1 MDATEDVVAKV
12 LIIDDGNADT
22 LELIKQFCAENHLI
36 GLKTHSNN
44 VMSVLKS
51 NVDLG
56 GILMSESYSGSP
68 HGGIDLAIKL
78 HKIRPEL
85 PIFLRRAK
93 SSSLEDLPKRAQ
105 DCFCAAYH
113 VDDMDALKHSLRD
126 FIFSYYFPNAMVRGI
141 QRITED
147 AMLTYFRHFS
157 LSCETPYIVKDSIVC
172 GEVFTLVPLESRW
185 CRGYM
190 MLQCENRTLKLDGS
204 SHDPYVKPKAHR
216 ISDVL
221 GEITNMVW
229 GSFKSRY
236 VVDEYRVLMSQTQVP
251 MLVMLEEKNIS
262 FGSSTPQLCFKYT
275 LTDLDDQSSPPVEIF
290 QRLVFNLSW
299 SPEDF
304 KEVQV
309 STEEL
314 VDSGELEFF

>member
-1 MDATEDVVAKV
+1 MDASENVVAKV

-22 LELIKQFCAENHLI
+22 LELIKQFCVDNNLI
-36 GLKTHSNN
+36 GLKTHSDN

-56 GILMSESYSGSP
+56 GILMSESYHDSP
-68 HGGIDLAIKL
+68 QGGVDLALKL

-85 PIFLRRAK
+85 PIFLRRRQTA
-93 SSSLEDLPKRAQ
+93 SLDGLPERAQ
-105 DCFCAAYH
+105 GCFCAAYH
-113 VDDMDALKHSLRD
+113 IDDMEALKHSLRD
-126 FIFSYYFPNAMVRGI
+126 FIFSYYFPNTMVRGI

-147 AMLTYFRHFS
+147 AMLTYFRRFS
-157 LSCETPYIVKDSIVC
+157 LTCETPYIVKDSIVC
-172 GEVFTLVPLESRW
+172 GEVFTLVPLESKW

-190 MLQCENRTLKLDGS
+190 MLQCENRTLKLDTAS
-204 SHDPYVKPKAHR
+204 RDPYVKPKIQR

-229 GSFKSRY
+229 GSFKSHY
-236 VVDEYRVLMSQTQVP
+236 VGDEYRTLMSQIQVP

-275 LTDLDDQSSPPVEIF
+275 LTDLDDQSSPPVRIY

-299 SPEDF
+299 SPEEF

-309 STEEL
+309 SAQEL
-314 VDSGELEFF
+314 VDAGELELF

>member
-12 LIIDDGNADT
+12 LIIDDGNAET
-22 LELIKQFCAENHLI
+22 LELIKQFCSDNHLV

-68 HGGIDLAIKL
+68 QGGVDLAIKL

-85 PIFLRRAK
+85 PIFLRRAQ
-93 SSSLEDLPKRAQ
+93 SSSLEGLPKRAQ

-157 LSCETPYIVKDSIVC
+157 LSCETPYIVKDSIVF

-190 MLQCENRTLKLDGS
+190 MLQCENRTLKLDSS
-204 SHDPYVKPKAHR
+204 SHDPYVKPKAQR

-262 FGSSTPQLCFKYT
+262 FGTSTPQLCFKYT
-275 LTDLDDQSSPPVEIF
+275 LTDLDDQSSPPVEIY
-290 QRLVFNLSW
+290 QRLVFNLNW

-314 VDSGELEFF
+314 VDAGELEFF

>member
-1 MDATEDVVAKV
+1 METAENVVAKV
-12 LIIDDGNADT
+12 LIIDDGNAVT

-56 GILMSESYSGSP
+56 GILMSESYNGSP

-85 PIFLRRAK
+85 PIFLRRSN
-93 SSSLEDLPKRAQ
+93 SSSLEGLPKRAR

-113 VDDMDALKHSLRD
+113 AEDMNALKHSLRD
-126 FIFSYYFPNAMVRGI
+126 FIFSYYFPNTMVRGI
-141 QRITED
+141 QLITEG
-147 AMLTYFRHFS
+147 AMLTYFRQFS
-157 LSCETPYIVKDSIVC
+157 LSCDTPYIVKDSIVC
-172 GEVFTLVPLESRW
+172 GEVFTLVPLESHW

-190 MLQCENRTLKLDGS
+190 MLQSENRTLKLEPS
-204 SHDPYVKPKAHR
+204 THDPYVKPKVQR
-216 ISDVL
+216 ISDLL

-236 VVDEYRVLMSQTQVP
+236 VLDEYRVLMAQTQVP

-275 LTDLDDQSSPPVEIF
+275 LTDMDDQSSPPVEIY
-290 QRLVFNLSW
+290 QRLVFNLNW

-304 KEVQV
+304 REVQV
-309 STEEL
+309 STEQL
-314 VDSGELEFF
+314 VDSGELELF